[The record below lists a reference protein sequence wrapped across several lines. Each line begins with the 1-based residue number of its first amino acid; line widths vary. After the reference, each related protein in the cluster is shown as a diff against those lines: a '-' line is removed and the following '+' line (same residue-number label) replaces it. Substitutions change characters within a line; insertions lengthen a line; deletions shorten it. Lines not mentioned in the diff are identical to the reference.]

1 MNGVSISI
9 VMAVTCHYCSQARN
23 PREVMRLSSG
33 VVMCWHCAEWHDAAL
48 RMIAGEPPKG
58 CQTCD
63 LTFEELEAIYGDN
76 VRMIAV
82 PKDGIYQVQC
92 GACADGYIPLRR
104 DLIKGTKF
112 AAAGGFN

>member
-1 MNGVSISI
+1 LS
-9 VMAVTCHYCSQARN
+9 AVVIAVRCHYCSKQRN
-23 PREVMRLSSG
+23 PNELIRMSG
-33 VVMCWHCAEWHDAAL
+33 GVLMCLHCEEWHGAAL

-63 LTFEELEAIYGDN
+63 LTFDELAAIYGEN

-112 AAAGGFN
+112 AAAGGLN